1 MSAETFPI
9 SLPYHIVF
17 CVVAFVFFL
26 FQFIRLRRS
35 HQLIFAIA
43 IPASLLIYVRPADS
57 DWFYGVGLFEAVLL
71 LGAVVLSL
79 IDVIFRRR
87 KADSVLPEPR
97 EEQDYK

>member
-17 CVVAFVFFL
+17 CAVAFAFFL
-26 FQFIRLRRS
+26 FQFIRLRRP

-43 IPASLLIYVRPADS
+43 IPASLLIYIRPADS
-57 DWFYGVGLFEAVLL
+57 DWFYGVGLFEAVLI
-71 LGAVVLSL
+71 LGAIVLSI
-79 IDVIFRRR
+79 IDGFRRR
-87 KADSVLPEPR
+87 KADPVPPEPQ